1 MVFAD
6 LAHQMGSFHVLL
18 QERDILKGSFIS
30 IYISKIDSKMLL
42 KINLFGA
49 GKLSEHFAV
58 LLFLYDSTN
67 KTGF

>member
-6 LAHQMGSFHVLL
+6 LAHQMSSFHVLL

-42 KINLFGA
+42 KINLFGT